1 MAGYGIENIKSFVK
15 GAAVIKVSDAL
26 VIEEGVVL
34 TQKCRLRIVVELI
47 KSNDIR
53 RPVNRL
59 YPKEVCATEQL
70 YRNIVKKN

>member
-1 MAGYGIENIKSFVK
+1 M
-15 GAAVIKVSDAL
+15 
-26 VIEEGVVL
+26 IEEGVVL

-70 YRNIVKKN
+70 YRNIVKKKMTKFALLKSDDAVTGELQ

>member
-1 MAGYGIENIKSFVK
+1 M
-15 GAAVIKVSDAL
+15 
-26 VIEEGVVL
+26 IEEGVVL
-34 TQKCRLRIVVELI
+34 TQKSRLRIVVELI